1 MDNRILVGCII
12 GLVFASSRYI
22 WNSEKMSKTQKT
34 VLLILLVFP
43 PAQWIGLLFVE
54 IFNHHNLNHTPEK
67 IVERESEESL
77 SNFNTAIVNL
87 KDLKNKGIITE
98 NEYNN
103 KIDKIHQDIL
113 TIELKNSQEYK
124 QLKSL
129 FGQGI
134 LSKEEFDE
142 KVEFLNS
149 FEFKQ
154 SKKDDNTE
162 NHLLKDEKK
171 STINNVEIE
180 VWHKLTNYD
189 KRIGKIFIYE
199 ISSNKSILNKIEFY
213 KQVSENKYFFKNED
227 PIHFYN
233 SIEDLIFENF
243 KININ
248 IKKNSFR

>member
-22 WNSEKMSKTQKT
+22 WYSEKMNKTQKT

-43 PAQWIGLLFVE
+43 PAQWLGLLFVE
-54 IFNHHNLNHTPEK
+54 IFNYHNLNHTPEK
-67 IVERESEESL
+67 IVERKSDETI
-77 SNFNTAIVNL
+77 SNFNTAILNL

-142 KVEFLNS
+142 KVEFLRLKNKIDYDEISEEGAQFENNEIDEEYDENIEENYNHDKSQNS
-149 FEFKQ
+149 YSYFIFFLILFAILIMALKF
-154 SKKDDNTE
+154 
-162 NHLLKDEKK
+162 LKDYQ
-171 STINNVEIE
+171 NM
-180 VWHKLTNYD
+180 
-189 KRIGKIFIYE
+189 
-199 ISSNKSILNKIEFY
+199 
-213 KQVSENKYFFKNED
+213 
-227 PIHFYN
+227 
-233 SIEDLIFENF
+233 
-243 KININ
+243 
-248 IKKNSFR
+248 